1 MEQLVRVCKEEG
13 LIGVLGF
20 NLMTENT
27 GFIDELIRLG
37 TENEAVTKWIDNF
50 YSQVNSSTMVE
61 ERNRSLAQICNW
73 NNDMAQLVQIELLK
87 EIHEELNSGNKN
99 RPKVQDQLCRIE
111 KKVTEAFSNNELAK
125 SFLEKVK
132 APNSKEFLRS
142 HLFPKIL
149 LEKVTNVNP
158 FSTILCKTCSFK
170 FRKDDVH
177 YEQKASPKIGY
188 SCLAKSLSW
197 CAISNSKMQNS
208 HKLDF

>member
-1 MEQLVRVCKEEG
+1 LEQLVRVCKEEG

-73 NNDMAQLVQIELLK
+73 TNDMAQLVQIELLK

-149 LEKVTNVNP
+149 LEKVTNVNQNP
-158 FSTILCKTCSFK
+158 YHGAPSLTRKCKIVTNSTF
-170 FRKDDVH
+170 
-177 YEQKASPKIGY
+177 
-188 SCLAKSLSW
+188 
-197 CAISNSKMQNS
+197 
-208 HKLDF
+208 KLDNLNSTLFNSTFNKLEFLNILGKIRLGLTRSI